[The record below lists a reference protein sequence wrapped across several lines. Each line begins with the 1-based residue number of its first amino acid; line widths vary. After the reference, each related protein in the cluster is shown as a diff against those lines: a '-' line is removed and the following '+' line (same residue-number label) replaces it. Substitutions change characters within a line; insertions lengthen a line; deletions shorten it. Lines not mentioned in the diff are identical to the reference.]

1 MPWAYLLSW
10 GKSIPGSVRV
20 LLLALAIIDDIV
32 AILIIAVFYT
42 ASLDYLG
49 LVIAAAELLIVLIFQ
64 RMGMT

>member
-1 MPWAYLLSW
+1 M
-10 GKSIPGSVRV
+10 RV